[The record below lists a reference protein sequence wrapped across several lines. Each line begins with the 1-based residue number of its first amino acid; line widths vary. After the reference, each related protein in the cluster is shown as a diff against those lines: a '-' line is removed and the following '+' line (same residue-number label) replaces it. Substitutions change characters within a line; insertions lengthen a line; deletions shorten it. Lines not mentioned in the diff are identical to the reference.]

1 MSAGRLPAWATGD
14 LPEPPRSTPRN
25 TLRVIGR
32 GAVLL
37 AFSVGAGEWLLGP
50 AAVAG
55 YGATILWITTAS
67 VVLQALLN
75 TEMGRYTLYT
85 GEPIFTGFLR
95 TAPGPTFWGWTYA
108 GLHLLQIGWPGWAL
122 AAATAVTA
130 LFLGR
135 VPDEG
140 DRVVVLYFGYLT
152 FLASVLLVLVG
163 ETVEKT
169 LEYAQWFMICWI
181 LAFLLLTGLFLVPPD
196 VWVTAGAGFLSPL
209 LGSPFFPPGVDWFLL
224 AGFAAYAGAGGTI
237 NATFTHWLRDKGFG
251 MSGTVGYV
259 QGIIGGQRVNLSSTG
274 VVFPPSEENLRRWKG
289 WWRYLRADQW
299 YLWTPGCIVGMGLPA
314 LTTLTFIPPGTTM
327 GGYGIGAYQAQA
339 LAEHYGP
346 VLWFLTLLNSFWI
359 LFSTQ
364 LGNTEGFARVTTDI
378 FWASNDRTRAWRGG
392 NVRTVYYS
400 ALLAFAAWGCVAIAL
415 TDPLTLILIGAN
427 VAAWNL
433 VILSAHTLVVNRKFL
448 PRELRPPLWREAG
461 LALSGLFF
469 LGFALFALGQRVLA
483 MW

>member
-75 TEMGRYTLYT
+75 AEMGRYTLYT

-152 FLASVLLVLVG
+152 FLASVLL
-163 ETVEKT
+163 
-169 LEYAQWFMICWI
+169 
-181 LAFLLLTGLFLVPPD
+181 
-196 VWVTAGAGFLSPL
+196 
-209 LGSPFFPPGVDWFLL
+209 
-224 AGFAAYAGAGGTI
+224 
-237 NATFTHWLRDKGFG
+237 
-251 MSGTVGYV
+251 
-259 QGIIGGQRVNLSSTG
+259 
-274 VVFPPSEENLRRWKG
+274 
-289 WWRYLRADQW
+289 
-299 YLWTPGCIVGMGLPA
+299 
-314 LTTLTFIPPGTTM
+314 
-327 GGYGIGAYQAQA
+327 
-339 LAEHYGP
+339 
-346 VLWFLTLLNSFWI
+346 
-359 LFSTQ
+359 FSTQ

-378 FWASNDRTRAWRGG
+378 LWASNDRIRAWRGG

-400 ALLAFAAWGCVAIAL
+400 ALRPG
-415 TDPLTLILIGAN
+415 GA
-427 VAAWNL
+427 
-433 VILSAHTLVVNRKFL
+433 SPSR
-448 PRELRPPLWREAG
+448 
-461 LALSGLFF
+461 
-469 LGFALFALGQRVLA
+469 
-483 MW
+483 